1 MVGEINLYDSN
12 GVKQRKIAVDDT
24 TKRVEIRDATGADI
38 MDIEAHASRHAYGEA
53 DAIPNEGLR
62 FAQLD
67 KVFGS
72 ESVVTVTAGETY
84 TVPKG
89 VYLVS
94 LGANTSVEYS
104 PDGGTTWRT
113 LIPVGQGGV
122 VISDGSNVRLNN
134 TGSADEDSYL
144 LPVQ

>member
-1 MVGEINLYDSN
+1 MAKKLEFEDSN
-12 GVKQRKIAVDDT
+12 GVVQRKIDIDDT
-24 TKRVEIRDATGADI
+24 SKEVTIYDSTETEI
-38 MDIEAHASRHAYGEA
+38 MSIEKHASRHGYGGD
-53 DAIPNEGLR
+53 DAIPAEALR
-62 FAQLD
+62 FSQLA

-72 ESVVTVTAGETY
+72 ESVVTVTAGGTY

-122 VISDGSNVRLNN
+122 IISDGSNVRLNN

>member
-1 MVGEINLYDSN
+1 MPTEYRYRDNSDVI
-12 GVKQRKIAVDDT
+12 QRKT
-24 TKRVEIRDATGADI
+24 TLNASNHIEIQDGAGATV
-38 MDIEAHASRHAYGEA
+38 MDIEVHASRHAYGGD
-53 DAIPNEGLR
+53 DAIPDESLR

-72 ESVVTVTAGETY
+72 ESTVTVTAGGTY

-94 LGANTSVEYS
+94 LGANTKVEYS

-113 LIPVGQGGV
+113 LIPAGQGGV

-134 TGSADEDSYL
+134 TGGADEDSYL